1 MAGQWRVSF
10 PRFTCGAILAL
21 AGVLAAQ
28 LPPPASGPIDFQRD
42 VQPIFVQRCYACHGP
57 ALQTSGFRLD
67 DGEAALKGG
76 NSGPAIKRGDSA
88 SSPLILRTA
97 HVAGQIAM
105 PPAAAGLTPQ
115 QIGILRAWIDQGA
128 HWPKLT
134 TKAGVTASR
143 GSSHW
148 AFQPVREHAPPVVQN
163 RDWVRN
169 PIDAFILERL
179 EREGIQPSPEAEK
192 STLLRRL
199 SLDLT
204 GLPPTP
210 REEANFLND
219 SRPDAYERQVDR
231 LLESLHY
238 GEKWARFWLD
248 LARYGDSDGY
258 EKDWVRPYA
267 WRYREWVINALNAD
281 MPFDQFTIEQLAGDL
296 LPNAT
301 VEQRVA
307 TGFHRNTLTNREGG
321 VDNEQFRFENV
332 IDRAATTGTVWLGLT
347 VGCAQCHDHKFD
359 PTTQKDFY
367 SLAAFFDNAEETQID
382 APLAGELGPWLRT
395 RDEYREKRQE
405 LLSEYHVAALQ
416 TEWEARML
424 DAAANPG
431 KHTDWDLAWDVL
443 LKLTVGG
450 DGEKIIRKK
459 PEARTERERDVLTD
473 HFIKNYFF
481 AVGDK
486 KNEEVKFKELDG
498 KLTAL
503 KKTYPQLTQ
512 ASVISE
518 SGQPSEV
525 LYPPPRQL

>member
-1 MAGQWRVSF
+1 MAGQRRLSF

-21 AGVLAAQ
+21 ADILAAQ
-28 LPPPASGPIDFQRD
+28 LPPPASVPIDFQRD

-97 HVAGQIAM
+97 RVAGQIPM
-105 PPAAAGLTPQ
+105 PPAGAALTPQ

-128 HWPKLT
+128 QWPQLT
-134 TKAGVTASR
+134 IKAGVTGSR

-148 AFQPVREHAPPVVQN
+148 AFQPVREQAPSMVQN

-179 EREGIQPSPEAEK
+179 ERERIQPSLEAEK
-192 STLLRRL
+192 PTLLRRL

-210 REEANFLND
+210 REVANFLND
-219 SRPDAYERQVDR
+219 NRPDAYERQVDR
-231 LLESLHY
+231 LLESSHY
-238 GEKWARFWLD
+238 GERWARFWLD

-258 EKDWVRPYA
+258 EKDWARPYA

-281 MPFDQFTIEQLAGDL
+281 MPFDEFTIEQLAGDL

-307 TGFHRNTLTNREGG
+307 TGFHRNTPTNREGG

-332 IDRAATTGTVWLGLT
+332 MDRAATTGTVWLGLT

-395 RDEYREKRQE
+395 RDEYRQKRQE
-405 LLSEYHVAALQ
+405 LLSEYRVAELQ

-424 DAAANPG
+424 EAAANPG
-431 KHTDWDLAWDVL
+431 KYTDWDLAWDVL

-459 PEARTERERDVLTD
+459 PQARTEREQDVLTD
-473 HFIKNYFF
+473 HFIKNY
-481 AVGDK
+481 
-486 KNEEVKFKELDG
+486 
-498 KLTAL
+498 
-503 KKTYPQLTQ
+503 
-512 ASVISE
+512 AS
-518 SGQPSEV
+518 
-525 LYPPPRQL
+525 RWATRRTRK